1 MSTPEIQT
9 AMHEFRNCAMV
20 MLENAAFIQT
30 ELPNVHMDADLVSQ
44 AEQLCD
50 DLIGT
55 KHDVIHDL
63 FELDYELR
71 SADIEQAKAYAS
83 ATLDRLLRWMQEDNM
98 KMHSLVVALD
108 AASKREPKSG
118 SAFMLVLES
127 ATNILNAFNR
137 VKAAVELI

>member
-9 AMHEFRNCAMV
+9 AMHECRNCAMV

-30 ELPNVHMDADLVSQ
+30 ELPNVHMDADFVSQ

-63 FELDYELR
+63 FELDENLHGV
-71 SADIEQAKAYAS
+71 DIEQAKAYAI
-83 ATLDRLLRWMQEDNM
+83 ATLARLLRWMQEDMM
-98 KMHSLVVALD
+98 KMHDLVVALE